1 MVRRARGFERV
12 RLARA
17 AALDMSTVQPRRR
30 DARAHLVFFS
40 NASRPPLYFYF
51 ETHTPAAV
59 APPPPP

>member
-1 MVRRARGFERV
+1 
-12 RLARA
+12 
-17 AALDMSTVQPRRR
+17 LDVSTVQPRRR